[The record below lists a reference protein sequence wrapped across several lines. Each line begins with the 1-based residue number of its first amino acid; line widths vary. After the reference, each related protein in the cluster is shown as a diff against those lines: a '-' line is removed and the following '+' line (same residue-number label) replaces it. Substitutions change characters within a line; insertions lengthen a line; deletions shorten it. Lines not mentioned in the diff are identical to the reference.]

1 MSRYRWAV
9 LGAGTFAQTTYS
21 AIWYGVAVV
30 APALRSEYGL
40 SLAETGLLIS
50 MSLVGSLVTL
60 LPWGIATDRV
70 GERLVLFVGL
80 AGCGAALVAAAFA
93 HEFAVLAVLLF
104 LAGAAG
110 ASVQSA
116 SGRAV
121 MHWFPRAERGLAL
134 AVRQTAV
141 PLSGFLVALALPPIE
156 RAGGLPWAFTALG
169 LACLAG
175 ALVGAAVLRE
185 GEPQPDA
192 APAPVRGPSPLRDG
206 RLWTLS
212 LGSALVIAPQLCVVG
227 FTVVF
232 LHDRRGLST
241 STAAAVL
248 AVMQLLA
255 IAGRLAAG
263 RWSDLVRSRLRP
275 LRQIAL
281 GVTGLVALTGILV
294 DAPLAVLVPVL
305 VAAGVLAMSWN
316 SLSFAAAVELA
327 GLQRSGIAIGL
338 QQTLLNLP
346 AAAYPALFG
355 LLVATTSWEVAFVGV
370 ALFPLAGWR
379 VLRPL
384 PG

>member
-1 MSRYRWAV
+1 VSRYRWAV
-9 LGAGTFAQTTYS
+9 LGAGTFAQTSYS
-21 AIWYGVAVV
+21 AIWYGVAVI
-30 APALRSEYGL
+30 APALRTEYGL

-50 MSLVGSLVTL
+50 VSLLGSLVTL

-70 GERLVLFVGL
+70 GERLVLLVGL
-80 AGCGAALVAAAFA
+80 AGCSAALVAAAFA
-93 HEFAVLAVLLF
+93 QAFAVLAVLLF
-104 LAGAAG
+104 LAGASG

-121 MHWFPRAERGLAL
+121 MHWFPSSERGLAL

-141 PLSGFLVALALPPIE
+141 PLSGFLVALGLPPIQ
-156 RAGGLPWAFTALG
+156 RAGGLPWSFAALG

-175 ALVGAAVLRE
+175 AVIGAAVLC
-185 GEPQPDA
+185 GGPQPDEVPSSA
-192 APAPVRGPSPLRDG
+192 AGRSPLRDG

-232 LHDRRGLST
+232 LHERRGLST

-255 IAGRLAAG
+255 IGGRLAAG
-263 RWSDLVRSRLRP
+263 RWSDVVRSRLRP
-275 LRQIAL
+275 LRLIAL
-281 GVTGLVALTGILV
+281 GVTGLVALTGVLV
-294 DAPLAVLVPVL
+294 DAPLAILVPVL

-327 GLQRSGIAIGL
+327 GYGRSGIAIGL

>member
-1 MSRYRWAV
+1 MSHYRWAV

-21 AIWYGVAVV
+21 AIWYGVAVL

-93 HEFAVLAVLLF
+93 HEFALLAVLLF
-104 LAGAAG
+104 VAGAAG

-141 PLSGFLVALALPPIE
+141 PLSGFLVALALPPIQ
-156 RAGGLPWAFTALG
+156 RAGGLQWSFAALG

-175 ALVGAAVLRE
+175 AVAGAAVLRD
-185 GEPQPDA
+185 GGRPGVSQSSG
-192 APAPVRGPSPLRDG
+192 GPSPLRDA

-212 LGSALVIAPQLCVVG
+212 LGSSLVIAPQLCVVG

-255 IAGRLAAG
+255 IGGRLAAG
-263 RWSDLVRSRLRP
+263 RWSDVVRSRLRP
-275 LRQIAL
+275 LRLIAL
-281 GVTGLVALTGILV
+281 GVTALVALTGVLV

-327 GLQRSGIAIGL
+327 GHERSGIAIGL

-355 LLVATTSWEVAFVGV
+355 LLVATTSWEVAFVCV

>member
-1 MSRYRWAV
+1 VRSYRWVV
-9 LGAGTFAQTTYS
+9 LAAGTFAQTAYS
-21 AIWYGVAVV
+21 AIWYGVAVI
-30 APALRSEYGL
+30 APSLRAEYGL
-40 SLAETGLLIS
+40 SLGKTGLLIS

-80 AGCGAALVAAAFA
+80 AGCGAALVAAAFT

-104 LAGAAG
+104 VAGASG

-121 MHWFPRAERGLAL
+121 MHWFPTNERGLAL

-141 PLSGFLVALALPPIE
+141 PLSGFIVALVLPPIE
-156 RAGGLPWAFTALG
+156 RAGGLPWSFAALG
-169 LACLAG
+169 IACLAG
-175 ALVGAAVLRE
+175 AVVGAAALRE
-185 GEPQPDA
+185 GPQPDT
-192 APAPVRGPSPLRDG
+192 PDRPGPSPLRDG

-232 LHDRRGLST
+232 LHDARGLST
-241 STAAAVL
+241 STAAVVL

-255 IAGRLAAG
+255 VGGRLAAG

-275 LRQIAL
+275 LRLISL
-281 GVTGLVALTGILV
+281 GVAFLVGLTGVLV

-305 VAAGVLAMSWN
+305 VTAGVLAMSWN

-327 GLQRSGIAIGL
+327 GQERSGVAIGL

-355 LLVATTSWEVAFVGV
+355 VLVATTSWEVAFVGV